1 VFIGPDAEPM
11 FALGDKIGS
20 TIIAQSAKVPCIK
33 WSGDGIVCNYA
44 DGGIPDDVYAQA
56 NITTVEQAVAASK
69 RVGFPLMVK
78 ASEGGGGKGIRMVQT
93 PDGLETAY
101 RQVQGEVPGSPIFLM
116 RLASN
121 SRHLEVQLLADKHGN
136 AIALSGRDCSVQ
148 RRHQKIVEE
157 GPPLA
162 HRTDELAKTVWK
174 EMQAAAVRLAKEVG
188 YANAGTVEYLFL
200 EEDASF
206 AFLELNPRLQVEHP
220 VTEMI
225 TGINLPAAQLMV
237 AMGIPLH
244 RMADIRKFYGKDQQG
259 TSTIDYDND
268 EQIEPLGHVVAAR
281 ITAEN
286 ADAGFQPTSGAIR
299 ELNFRSSRDV
309 WGYFSID
316 SSGRVHEFA
325 DSQIGHVFAFGAN
338 REAARRSL
346 VRALREFS
354 IRGEIRTTV
363 SYVGVFF
370 YLPLHFTRIMLTI

>member
-1 VFIGPDAEPM
+1 M
-11 FALGDKIGS
+11 
-20 TIIAQSAKVPCIK
+20 
-33 WSGDGIVCNYA
+33 
-44 DGGIPDDVYAQA
+44 
-56 NITTVEQAVAASK
+56 
-69 RVGFPLMVK
+69 
-78 ASEGGGGKGIRMVQT
+78 
-93 PDGLETAY
+93 
-101 RQVQGEVPGSPIFLM
+101 
-116 RLASN
+116 
-121 SRHLEVQLLADKHGN
+121 
-136 AIALSGRDCSVQ
+136 
-148 RRHQKIVEE
+148 
-157 GPPLA
+157 
-162 HRTDELAKTVWK
+162 
-174 EMQAAAVRLAKEVG
+174 RLAKEVG

-244 RMADIRKFYGKDQQG
+244 RMADIRKFYGKNQQG

-370 YLPLHFTRIMLTI
+370 TYRYISRESCSQFDSLPLTSLTIPQVPHRDDGDGRLPRQQHRHGVARQAH